1 MEPIT
6 RRSLFAGA
14 CAVLALGGAE
24 VPAAANPAVKK
35 LSGGRLSVDLKAVP
49 ALAKVGGATRIGTLR
64 GVPVAIAR
72 TGTSKYLAFSL
83 KCPHQGV
90 TVTRN
95 ENGWVCSAH
104 LSEFEPDGDLVLGPA
119 TTGLARVPILPHSCS
134 QGVQPPPLPTQNTA
148 PMTSPLL
155 K

>member
-6 RRSLFAGA
+6 RRTLFAGA
-14 CAVLALGGAE
+14 CAILALGSTE
-24 VPAAANPAVKK
+24 VPAAANTAVKK
-35 LSGGRLSVDLKAVP
+35 LPGGRLAVDLKAVP
-49 ALAKVGGATRIGTLR
+49 ALAKVGGATRIGSLK

-72 TGTSKYLAFSL
+72 TGTAKYIAFNL
-83 KCPHQGV
+83 QCPHQGI

-119 TTGLARVPILPHSCS
+119 TTGLARIPIKVSR
-134 QGVQPPPLPTQNTA
+134 GVATLG
-148 PMTSPLL
+148 
-155 K
+155 